1 MCINDNTYYSIFV
14 MNFFCCLDFRNLPP
28 QLQRLIEIA
37 NTDHGWLKI
46 INSMI
51 NVIGTHAAKGLVEN
65 DHIGPAVIILLLE
78 DSQLPTRELIRDLLA
93 LLNPYLDLPIHSP
106 CDETIIKHR
115 NICAILSFLSEKLA
129 GSLSVNLLS
138 MRIIKFLEKIIKDKY
153 NHVL

>member
-1 MCINDNTYYSIFV
+1 
-14 MNFFCCLDFRNLPP
+14 
-28 QLQRLIEIA
+28 
-37 NTDHGWLKI
+37 
-46 INSMI
+46 MI
-51 NVIGTHAAKGLVEN
+51 NVIGTNAAKGLVEN

-115 NICAILSFLSEKLA
+115 NICAILSFLAEKLA

-153 NHVL
+153 NHLHVLFALNCVEKFARTSKYFELKKKFYLLI